1 MNNNLQVTAA
11 SHNGVDVLK
20 NNSDNKFVLYYAP
33 WCGHCKHFLPKWEDI
48 CEQVSEKHPNLN
60 VKLVRVDCEYIQGK
74 EKETLGFNP
83 NVMGYPTLRVYK
95 KHSNNVEEYHGSREV
110 DDIVEFLNSHFSE
123 ETPVKP
129 KKKSSKKKGSK
140 KESNKDKKK
149 KKGSKRKGSKKR
161 KSKSQQ

>member
-20 NNSDNKFVLYYAP
+20 NNSDNKLVLYYAP
-33 WCGHCKHFLPKWEDI
+33 WCSHCKHFLPKWDDI
-48 CEQVSEKHPNLN
+48 CEEVSEKHPNLD

-74 EKETLGFNP
+74 EEETLGFNP

-95 KHSNNVEEYHGSREV
+95 KHSNNVEEYHGAREV
-110 DDIVEFLNSHFSE
+110 DDIVKFLSSHFSE

-129 KKKSSKKKGSK
+129 KKKSSKKGSK
-140 KESNKDKKK
+140 KDSKKDKKK

>member
-1 MNNNLQVTAA
+1 MG
-11 SHNGVDVLK
+11 SDVLK

-33 WCGHCKHFLPKWEDI
+33 WCGHCKHFLPREDI

-129 KKKSSKKKGSK
+129 KKKVLRRKVLR

-149 KKGSKRKGSKKR
+149 KKGPKRKGSKKR

>member
-1 MNNNLQVTAA
+1 MGRHL
-11 SHNGVDVLK
+11 
-20 NNSDNKFVLYYAP
+20 
-33 WCGHCKHFLPKWEDI
+33 
-48 CEQVSEKHPNLN
+48 SEKHPNLD

-95 KHSNNVEEYHGSREV
+95 KHSNNVEEYHGAREV
-110 DDIVEFLNSHFSE
+110 DDIVQFLSSHFSE

-140 KESNKDKKK
+140 KESKKDKKK